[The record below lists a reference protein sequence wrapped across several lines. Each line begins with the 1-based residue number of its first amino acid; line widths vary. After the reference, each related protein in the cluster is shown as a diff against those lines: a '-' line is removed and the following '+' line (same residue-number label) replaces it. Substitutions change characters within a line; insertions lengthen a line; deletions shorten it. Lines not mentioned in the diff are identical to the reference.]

1 MEHYTKSLPYELAL
15 TSRVLHE
22 AMVVF
27 FKNNEFP
34 ISPDEYVILDC
45 LYTHP
50 NIIQMELAKMILKGR
65 AHTGK
70 FLRTMEEKNLI
81 IRTPALQCSK
91 IIMQIEITPNG
102 FKIYNEIN
110 KVITSYIEKTNII
123 PESKIQETIS
133 FLKTLRE
140 DAVKRFSIK
149 FE

>member
-1 MEHYTKSLPYELAL
+1 
-15 TSRVLHE
+15 
-22 AMVVF
+22 
-27 FKNNEFP
+27 
-34 ISPDEYVILDC
+34 
-45 LYTHP
+45 
-50 NIIQMELAKMILKGR
+50 
-65 AHTGK
+65 
-70 FLRTMEEKNLI
+70 MEEKNLI

>member
-45 LYTHP
+45 QYTHP
-50 NIIQMELAKMILKGR
+50 NIIQMELAKMILKVR

-70 FLRTMEEKNLI
+70 FLKTMEEKGLI
-81 IRTPALQCSK
+81 VRTPALQGSK
-91 IIMQIEITPNG
+91 IIMQIEITQNG
-102 FKIYNEIN
+102 LTIYNEIN
-110 KVITSYIEKTNII
+110 KVVTSYVEKTSII
-123 PESKIQETIS
+123 PESKIQETID

-140 DAVKRFSIK
+140 DAVKQFGIK

>member
-70 FLRTMEEKNLI
+70 FLKTMEEKNLI

-123 PESKIQETIS
+123 SESKIQETIS

>member
-70 FLRTMEEKNLI
+70 FLKTMEEKGLI
-81 IRTPALQCSK
+81 VRTPALQGSK
-91 IIMQIEITPNG
+91 IIMQIEITQNG
-102 FKIYNEIN
+102 LTIYNEIN
-110 KVITSYIEKTNII
+110 KVVTSYVEKTSII
-123 PESKIQETIS
+123 PESKIQETID

-140 DAVKRFSIK
+140 DAVKQFGIK